1 VHGITIADD
10 SLTFPEDQMDG
21 KVYTEGETT
30 CNIDGVETN
39 ADVSVVV
46 WESAD
51 DTSSGNRYISK
62 MGEIPLDSDGLV
74 IAVAFVPRGD
84 PVAQPASVG
93 VLRSLSETA
102 TAADAEDSADTT
114 VAE

>member
-1 VHGITIADD
+1 
-10 SLTFPEDQMDG
+10 M
-21 KVYTEGETT
+21 
-30 CNIDGVETN
+30 
-39 ADVSVVV
+39 VV

-102 TAADAEDSADTT
+102 TAADAEDSTDAT